1 MVASQNYSALGSS
14 TSSTSSSKKGSSS
27 STTTVVDRKNHR
39 IVRNYLGTAAYERR
53 VIKELLTE
61 DEARAH
67 CMDNNA
73 ASMTCSTKHGR
84 RRTRRIG
91 HWFDTFEQYR

>member
-1 MVASQNYSALGSS
+1 MSASRSYSALGG
-14 TSSTSSSKKGSSS
+14 STSSSSSTSKKGSS

-39 IVRNYLGTAAYERR
+39 IVRNYLGSAAYERR

-61 DEARAH
+61 DEAREH
-67 CMDNNA
+67 CMDENA